1 MAKQPESNV
10 VFELYEDGNNYMGLT
25 QATLPNIAFIVTQIQ
40 GAGINGN
47 VDVPLAGMM
56 EAMELSLNFR
66 SPTEAAARLASPGSH
81 HLDLRVA
88 AQYWDTVGAE
98 YGIEADKYVLV
109 TRPKAMNPGNIQPAT
124 PADTANTFSVVYYAG
139 YRDGTKLW
147 EIDPYNYI
155 CTVNGVDHLA
165 AVRKALG
172 K

>member
-10 VFELYEDGNNYMGLT
+10 LFELYEDGNNYMGLT
-25 QATLPNIAFIVTQIQ
+25 QATLPNIAFIVQQIS
-40 GAGINGN
+40 GAGMNGN
-47 VDVPLAGMM
+47 IDVPIAGML

-66 SPTEAAARLASPGSH
+66 SPTDAAKSLAAPKSH

-88 AQYWDTVGAE
+88 AQYWDNVGAE
-98 YGIEADKYVLV
+98 YGIEADKYVMV

-139 YRDGTKLW
+139 YKDGQKIW
-147 EIDPYNYI
+147 EVDPTNYI
-155 CTVNGVDHLA
+155 CVVDGVDYFA
-165 AVRKALG
+165 PIRKALG

>member
-10 VFELYEDGNNYMGLT
+10 VFELYEDGTNYYGLT
-25 QATLPNIAFIVTQIQ
+25 QATLPNVAFIVAQIN

-47 VDVPLAGMM
+47 VDVPIAGMM

-66 SPTEAAARLASPGSH
+66 SPTEAATKLASPKSH

-88 AQYWDTVGAE
+88 AQYWDTVGSE

-109 TRPKAMNPGNIQPAT
+109 TRPKALNPGNIQPAT
-124 PADTANTFSVVYYAG
+124 PADSANTFSVVYYAG
-139 YRDGTKLW
+139 YRDGNKLW
-147 EIDPYNYI
+147 EIDPFNYI
-155 CTVNGVDHLA
+155 CWVDGVDHFA
-165 AVRKALG
+165 PIRAALG

>member
-10 VFELYEDGNNYMGLT
+10 VFELYEDGTNYYGLT
-25 QATLPNIAFIVTQIQ
+25 QATLPNIAFIVAQIN

-47 VDVPLAGMM
+47 VDVPIAGMM

-66 SPTEAAARLASPGSH
+66 SPTEAATQLSAPKTH

-124 PADTANTFSVVYYAG
+124 PADSANTFSVVYYAG
-139 YRDGTKLW
+139 YRDGQKIG
-147 EIDPYNYI
+147 EIDPMNYI
-155 CTVNGVDHLA
+155 GWVNGVDYFA
-165 AVRKALG
+165 PIRKALG